1 MGEYL
6 TGKEQMSNKNK
17 LFPIFLKLETLSL
30 LIIGGGNVALEKLTA
45 VLNNSPQTKIKLV
58 AKEIIDEVNN
68 LAVLHPN
75 LKIIKKEFEAGD
87 MDGVDLVISAI
98 NDKSLSQSIRDC
110 AKEKGILINAADKP
124 DLCDFYLGSIVQK
137 GNLKIGISTN
147 GQSPTAAKRI
157 KEMLNEALPS
167 ELDELIQN
175 LHQVR
180 DKLQGD
186 FKEKVKQLNE
196 LTRKLIE

>member
-1 MGEYL
+1 
-6 TGKEQMSNKNK
+6 MSNKNK